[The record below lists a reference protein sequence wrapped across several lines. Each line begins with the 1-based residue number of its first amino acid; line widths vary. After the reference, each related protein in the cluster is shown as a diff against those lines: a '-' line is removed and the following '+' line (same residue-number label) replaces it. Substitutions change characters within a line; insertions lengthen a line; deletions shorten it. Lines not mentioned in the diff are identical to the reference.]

1 MKQILAALLLVTA
14 IVAPAAA
21 QRLSTDRTGTLT
33 FNIKDDRGRNQA
45 SFLSESVV
53 EDIAGTASGL
63 GGTVSFD
70 PSDVAKTISAT
81 VTVDVASMKT
91 GIDMR
96 DEHLRGEGW
105 LNAKQFPTIEFKLMK
120 LKGAKVKN
128 GTEINGTAVGTFTM
142 HGVTKNMEMPVTLIY
157 MKESEKTKAR
167 AAGDLLVVRAKGTV
181 SLSDFGVK
189 NQIVGQ
195 KVAETISFQFNAVGS
210 TGGK

>member
-105 LNAKQFPTIEFKLMK
+105 LNAKQFPTIEFKLLK

>member
-14 IVAPAAA
+14 LVAPAAA

-45 SFLSESVV
+45 SFLSESLV

-96 DEHLRGEGW
+96 DEHLRSEGW
-105 LNAKQFPTIEFKLMK
+105 LNAKQFPTIEFKLLK

-189 NQIVGQ
+189 NQLVGQ
-195 KVAETISFQFNAVGS
+195 KVAESITFQFNAVANS
-210 TGGK
+210 GGK

>member
-14 IVAPAAA
+14 LVAPAAA

-45 SFLSESVV
+45 SFLSESLV
-53 EDIAGTASGL
+53 EDIAGTAAGL

-96 DEHLRGEGW
+96 DEHLRSEGW
-105 LNAKQFPTIEFKLMK
+105 LNAKQFPTIEFKLLK

-189 NQIVGQ
+189 NQLVGQ
-195 KVAETISFQFNAVGS
+195 KVAENISFQFNAVANSGV
-210 TGGK
+210 K